1 MTALLGHVFAP
12 GLFTYAFMMHAW
24 VASTAIAATSA
35 LVGFF
40 VTLRG
45 SAFVAHAVPRAAFAG
60 AAAAFL
66 IGASTLLGLAL
77 FALAMALALG
87 TLDRE
92 NNHRG
97 VLTALLLVSALGLG
111 DLLLTLGNAYEP
123 AVYALLFGQVVGVS
137 SAQVDQILA
146 LSAVVVGAFA
156 LLYRPLLMFT
166 AVPETAAARGVP
178 PTWMR
183 LGFLAMVALTA
194 ALTVPVVGAL
204 LAFSLMVAPAAAAG
218 RIARRPGAA
227 LALGVALALLVVW
240 IGLVVAYDTGLPIG
254 FTVSALGTIAYLGA
268 RAAGCGRRARP
279 HAHDPPRAPNEAVA
293 AR

>member
-1 MTALLGHVFAP
+1 MTTLLGHVFAP
-12 GLFTYAFMMHAW
+12 GLFTYAFMVHAW
-24 VASTAIAATSA
+24 VASSAIAVASA

-45 SAFVAHAVPRAAFAG
+45 SAFAAHAVPRAAFAG

-92 NNHRG
+92 DGHRG
-97 VLTALLLVSALGLG
+97 VLTALLLVAALGLG
-111 DLLLTLGNAYEP
+111 DLLLTLGSAYEP
-123 AVYALLFGQVVGVS
+123 AVYALLFGQIVGVS
-137 SAQVDQILA
+137 AAQVDQILA

-178 PTWMR
+178 PTGMR
-183 LGFLAMVALTA
+183 LGFLALVALTA

-204 LAFSLMVAPAAAAG
+204 LAFSLMVAPAAAAA

-227 LALGVALALLVVW
+227 LALAVVLALLVVW
-240 IGLVVAYDTGLPIG
+240 IGIVVAYDSGLPIG

-268 RAAGCGRRARP
+268 RAVGVRRVARP
-279 HAHDPPRAPNEAVA
+279 HEPSPRGGRGQAVA